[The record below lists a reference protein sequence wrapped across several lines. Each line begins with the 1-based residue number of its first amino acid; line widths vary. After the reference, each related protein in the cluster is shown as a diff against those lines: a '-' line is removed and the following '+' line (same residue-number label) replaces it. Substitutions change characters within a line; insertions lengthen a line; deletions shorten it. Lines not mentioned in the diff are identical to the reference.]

1 MRRGADEQ
9 GLFDSIHDKGKGR
22 GQRLCG
28 RPFGTACK
36 IPPVYFYSIFSRRD
50 RLSIDNV
57 VQCFREH
64 ETTKESRQSIEKD
77 DNYVKVPLCSPC

>member
-1 MRRGADEQ
+1 MCRGADEQ

-22 GQRLCG
+22 QRLCG
-28 RPFGTACK
+28 RPFGAACK
-36 IPPVYFYSIFSRRD
+36 IPPVCFYSIFSRRD
-50 RLSIDNV
+50 RLSIDSV

-77 DNYVKVPLCSPC
+77 DNYIEVPLCSPS